1 MILPSAKK
9 NGFSEEAAARL
20 SNAFLTQ
27 RTSQLCLKRSPFGTP
42 KDFPLDPLP
51 RRRKGSGGREFLLFP
66 VPPTHR
72 LFGLV
77 RSVKPVLI
85 KLQAVLQG
93 SRLDSPPSSIMQNI
107 TIFVIITRFFYGGA
121 MTEQLELIQQ
131 KLKTTGQRKVFD
143 YLQSSNQDP
152 QNLPTIR
159 AIRSVVSVSPNDILA
174 AMKIYREY
182 RQSEDRAEAI
192 DLTSNIFDAEVSQ
205 MLDNLRLSIAAKL
218 KDQLSV
224 NEEKFQAEMSEVV
237 SREIAAEERIKEAET
252 KTLSLAE
259 QLGLKEAQIAL
270 VNARV
275 RNVEE
280 SAENE
285 KQRLLLK
292 YERDLSAA
300 NDKIKKLEA
309 ELSAAN
315 QRIKHLESVTGEGV

>member
-1 MILPSAKK
+1 
-9 NGFSEEAAARL
+9 
-20 SNAFLTQ
+20 
-27 RTSQLCLKRSPFGTP
+27 
-42 KDFPLDPLP
+42 
-51 RRRKGSGGREFLLFP
+51 
-66 VPPTHR
+66 
-72 LFGLV
+72 
-77 RSVKPVLI
+77 
-85 KLQAVLQG
+85 
-93 SRLDSPPSSIMQNI
+93 
-107 TIFVIITRFFYGGA
+107 

-218 KDQLSV
+218 KDQLSA
-224 NEEKFQAEMSEVV
+224 NEEKLQAEMSEVV
-237 SREIAAEERIKEAET
+237 SREIAAEERIKEAEA

-259 QLGLKEAQIAL
+259 QLGLKDAQIAL

-315 QRIKHLESVTGEGV
+315 EKIKKFETI

>member
-1 MILPSAKK
+1 
-9 NGFSEEAAARL
+9 
-20 SNAFLTQ
+20 
-27 RTSQLCLKRSPFGTP
+27 
-42 KDFPLDPLP
+42 
-51 RRRKGSGGREFLLFP
+51 
-66 VPPTHR
+66 
-72 LFGLV
+72 
-77 RSVKPVLI
+77 
-85 KLQAVLQG
+85 
-93 SRLDSPPSSIMQNI
+93 
-107 TIFVIITRFFYGGA
+107 

-218 KDQLSV
+218 KDQLSA
-224 NEEKFQAEMSEVV
+224 NEEKLQAEMSEVV
-237 SREIAAEERIKEAET
+237 SREIAAEERIKEAEA

-259 QLGLKEAQIAL
+259 QLGLKDAQIAL

>member
-1 MILPSAKK
+1 
-9 NGFSEEAAARL
+9 
-20 SNAFLTQ
+20 
-27 RTSQLCLKRSPFGTP
+27 
-42 KDFPLDPLP
+42 
-51 RRRKGSGGREFLLFP
+51 
-66 VPPTHR
+66 
-72 LFGLV
+72 
-77 RSVKPVLI
+77 
-85 KLQAVLQG
+85 
-93 SRLDSPPSSIMQNI
+93 
-107 TIFVIITRFFYGGA
+107 

-218 KDQLSV
+218 KDQLSA
-224 NEEKFQAEMSEVV
+224 NEEKLQAEMSEVV
-237 SREIAAEERIKEAET
+237 SREIAAEERIKEAEA

-259 QLGLKEAQIAL
+259 QLGLKDAQIAL

-309 ELSAAN
+309 ELSAVN
-315 QRIKHLESVTGEGV
+315 EKIKKFETI

>member
-1 MILPSAKK
+1 
-9 NGFSEEAAARL
+9 
-20 SNAFLTQ
+20 
-27 RTSQLCLKRSPFGTP
+27 
-42 KDFPLDPLP
+42 
-51 RRRKGSGGREFLLFP
+51 
-66 VPPTHR
+66 
-72 LFGLV
+72 
-77 RSVKPVLI
+77 
-85 KLQAVLQG
+85 
-93 SRLDSPPSSIMQNI
+93 
-107 TIFVIITRFFYGGA
+107 

-218 KDQLSV
+218 KDQLSA
-224 NEEKFQAEMSEVV
+224 NEEKLQAEMSEVV
-237 SREIAAEERIKEAET
+237 SREIAAEERIKEAEA

-259 QLGLKEAQIAL
+259 QLGLKDAQISL

-315 QRIKHLESVTGEGV
+315 EKIKKFETI

>member
-1 MILPSAKK
+1 
-9 NGFSEEAAARL
+9 
-20 SNAFLTQ
+20 
-27 RTSQLCLKRSPFGTP
+27 
-42 KDFPLDPLP
+42 
-51 RRRKGSGGREFLLFP
+51 
-66 VPPTHR
+66 
-72 LFGLV
+72 
-77 RSVKPVLI
+77 
-85 KLQAVLQG
+85 
-93 SRLDSPPSSIMQNI
+93 
-107 TIFVIITRFFYGGA
+107 
-121 MTEQLELIQQ
+121 MTGQLELIQQ

-218 KDQLSV
+218 KDQLSA
-224 NEEKFQAEMSEVV
+224 NEEQLQAEMSEVV
-237 SREIAAEERIKEAET
+237 SREIAAEERIKEAEA

-259 QLGLKEAQIAL
+259 QLGLKDAQIAL

-315 QRIKHLESVTGEGV
+315 EKIKKFETI

>member
-1 MILPSAKK
+1 
-9 NGFSEEAAARL
+9 
-20 SNAFLTQ
+20 
-27 RTSQLCLKRSPFGTP
+27 
-42 KDFPLDPLP
+42 
-51 RRRKGSGGREFLLFP
+51 
-66 VPPTHR
+66 
-72 LFGLV
+72 
-77 RSVKPVLI
+77 
-85 KLQAVLQG
+85 
-93 SRLDSPPSSIMQNI
+93 
-107 TIFVIITRFFYGGA
+107 

-218 KDQLSV
+218 KDQLSA
-224 NEEKFQAEMSEVV
+224 NEEKLQAEMSEVV
-237 SREIAAEERIKEAET
+237 SREIAAEERIKEAEA

-259 QLGLKEAQIAL
+259 QLGLKDAQIAL

-309 ELSAAN
+309 ELFAAN
-315 QRIKHLESVTGEGV
+315 EKIKKFETI